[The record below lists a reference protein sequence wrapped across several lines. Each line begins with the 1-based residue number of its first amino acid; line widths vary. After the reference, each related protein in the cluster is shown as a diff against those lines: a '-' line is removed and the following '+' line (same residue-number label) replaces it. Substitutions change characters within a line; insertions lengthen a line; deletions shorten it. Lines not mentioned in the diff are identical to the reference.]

1 MRIPS
6 CQAAAFPF
14 PPVCSYSNTADFP
27 KQQKRLLSFRQPCYH
42 FRIMLILPI
51 IAETDALENVDL
63 AAATETYLLNNG
75 MTPDN
80 LTALKTKLSK

>member
-1 MRIPS
+1 
-6 CQAAAFPF
+6 
-14 PPVCSYSNTADFP
+14 
-27 KQQKRLLSFRQPCYH
+27 
-42 FRIMLILPI
+42 MLILPI